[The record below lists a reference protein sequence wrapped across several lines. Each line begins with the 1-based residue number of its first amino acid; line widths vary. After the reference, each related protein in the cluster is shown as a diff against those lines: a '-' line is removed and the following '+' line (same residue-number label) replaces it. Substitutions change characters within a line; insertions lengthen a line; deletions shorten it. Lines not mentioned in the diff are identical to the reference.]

1 MESKKCENCILRTT
15 ICTWCLVILQGNH
28 ILGALLETL
37 QEINDEIP
45 DVLSVGG
52 LECEL
57 LIPDSDEGEG
67 LGESFAAPIIMSR
80 LILITT
86 TNLFSSSTTTTIS

>member
-1 MESKKCENCILRTT
+1 M
-15 ICTWCLVILQGNH
+15 QGNH

-45 DVLSVGG
+45 DVLCVGG

-67 LGESFAAPIIMSR
+67 LGESLAAPTIR
-80 LILITT
+80 LR
-86 TNLFSSSTTTTIS
+86 